1 MIFLFC
7 KQTDFVDEWGEFKG
21 LSLNV
26 AKNHIKFLQKKLLI
40 IGGFHPFNNA
50 GSWKTFQYR
59 YNLNLATIGDH
70 LCSANNLDRK
80 SVV

>member
-1 MIFLFC
+1 MRSLKGTSSSAASCKTRLLNESQLISLKMIFLFC

-50 GSWKTFQYR
+50 GS
-59 YNLNLATIGDH
+59 
-70 LCSANNLDRK
+70 
-80 SVV
+80 